1 MSDKDP
7 PGRAN
12 PNPDANPNP
21 FAAFESDRTIIKP
34 SAGRGPRPADGPAP
48 AAGWD
53 APPGASSAPAAVS
66 PSAFSPAAFSPA
78 ATSPS
83 ATSPPSANLPDAF
96 ALPPHASLNPLVQAA
111 APLLGAAPRLRVMV
125 RHPNPQALRESLAES
140 VRRFE
145 ASARAQ
151 GLPNEQVVAARYV
164 LCTLLDE
171 AASSTPWGGSG
182 AWSAQSLLVQFHNE
196 SWGGEKV
203 FHLLTRLAENPA
215 QHRNL
220 LELVY
225 ITLSLGFQGRYGV
238 LDNGRAQLDDL
249 RSRLAQMLRGLAG
262 PAEKA
267 LSIQWQ
273 GIASAPQRLRDGIP
287 LWVVAAAT
295 VLLLLALFVALRLS
309 INLQTDATFASLQA
323 LDGPVVKALP
333 LAPAATPAAPAP
345 PRLAQLLQADIAAGA
360 LQVKDQADRSVVTV
374 LGDTLFDAGSADVAR
389 RAVPLFD
396 RVAAALNQVPGPVL
410 VSGHT
415 DNQPLRSLRFPS
427 NWHLSKERA
436 QSVQSLLSRSV
447 SPGRL
452 SAAGRADTEPVAD
465 NSTADSRAR
474 NRRVEIVLSAAAQN

>member
-12 PNPDANPNP
+12 PPPDANPNPNP

-34 SAGRGPRPADGPAP
+34 SAGRGPRPGDGAAP
-48 AAGWD
+48 GAGWG
-53 APPGASSAPAAVS
+53 APPGASNP
-66 PSAFSPAAFSPA
+66 PAAFSPSA
-78 ATSPS
+78 AAS
-83 ATSPPSANLPDAF
+83 PSANLPDAF

-111 APLLGAAPRLRVMV
+111 APLLAAAPRLRVMV

-145 ASARAQ
+145 AGARAQ

-203 FHLLTRLAENPA
+203 FQLLTRLAENPA

-262 PAEKA
+262 PAEKT

-295 VLLLLALFVALRLS
+295 ALLLLVVFVALRLS

-323 LDGPVVKALP
+323 LDGPVVKAALP
-333 LAPAATPAAPAP
+333 AAPAAAPAAPAP

-415 DNQPLRSLRFPS
+415 DNQPIRSLRFPS

-436 QSVQSLLSRSV
+436 ESVQKLLARSV
-447 SPGRL
+447 KPERL
-452 SAAGRADTEPVAD
+452 TAEGRADTEPVAD
-465 NSTADSRAR
+465 NTTADSRAR